1 MKLHSFKVI
10 KGTFLVDANRETE
23 LNKIETKRTKLNQSK
38 VRRHN

>member
-10 KGTFLVDANRETE
+10 NGTFLAKANKENK

-38 VRRHN
+38 VRRHD